1 MTGLT
6 EGRKEKK
13 SVTYRFRRQAQNGSR
28 VKQKGVV
35 YVGEEAQC
43 LLGRQVNAGK
53 VDQAQAA
60 HFVQKAQ
67 ELASAK
73 RKREGERVIRVS
85 GRDGKMRGEEERR
98 RVRRVRRVKL
108 T

>member
-1 MTGLT
+1 
-6 EGRKEKK
+6 
-13 SVTYRFRRQAQNGSR
+13 

-35 YVGEEAQC
+35 DVGEEAQC

-67 ELASAK
+67 ELAPAK
-73 RKREGERVIRVS
+73 REREREGER
-85 GRDGKMRGEEERR
+85 ERR
-98 RVRRVRRVKL
+98 EV
-108 T
+108 

>member
-1 MTGLT
+1 M
-6 EGRKEKK
+6 
-13 SVTYRFRRQAQNGSR
+13 
-28 VKQKGVV
+28 KQKGVV
-35 YVGEEAQC
+35 DVGKEAQR
-43 LLGRQVNAGK
+43 LLGRQVNGGE

-60 HFVQKAQ
+60 NFVQKAQ

-85 GRDGKMRGEEERR
+85 GCDGKMRGEEERR